1 MTTGNTAI
9 LFFSRTQQ
17 DEFCAK
23 SLGLNRN
30 RFGRLFKF
38 FTNKALATARQTGIP
53 VIESYSDQ
61 QQGQTFSERLTNEL
75 QSVAKQG
82 FENVIIIGNDAPGL
96 SREDLELANHQLGQG
111 KNVLGK
117 DKRGGDYLIGISLR
131 HFDLSLLKQI
141 EWHSSA
147 VHRQLSE
154 QLSSVYELA
163 QKTDINNV
171 RDIKQLIRTVSEL
184 TSGAIAYLRQLF
196 FRTHLPVSNYS
207 FIGTSV
213 VTRPAHRGPPWLIH

>member
-1 MTTGNTAI
+1 MTSGNTAI

-30 RFGRLFKF
+30 RFGDLFRF
-38 FTNKALATARQTGIP
+38 FRNKALATARQTGIP

-75 QSVAKQG
+75 RSVADQG
-82 FENVIIIGNDAPGL
+82 FDNVIIIGNDAPGL
-96 SREDLELANHQLGQG
+96 SLEDLLLANRQLGQG

-117 DKRGGDYLIGISLR
+117 DKRGGAYLIGISLR
-131 HFDLSLLKQI
+131 DFDLSLLKQI
-141 EWHSSA
+141 EWHSSS
-147 VHRQLSE
+147 VYRQLSE

-171 RDIKQLIRTVSEL
+171 LDIKQLIRTVSEI
-184 TSGAIAYLRQLF
+184 TSAAIAYLRTLF
-196 FRTHLPVSNYS
+196 FSIHQSVSIYN